1 MKTIRQDF
9 IKTFLAFIF
18 LLFSIVGNA
27 LTLGKTVE
35 AGRPDTVRLFLIGN
49 SFSQN
54 ASRFLPDLAKEGNQK
69 LIIQRAEIGGC
80 SLQKHWELAELAEAN
95 PDDPKGRPYR
105 GKSLRM
111 LLSEGTWDIVSLQQ
125 LSKLSGNVGTYMPYI
140 DMLYALINELQPD
153 AKVVLHQTWAYR
165 SDSKDFSQITDKK
178 LANSAKKMWKKS
190 RVAYHQM
197 ADRLGTDIVPVGD
210 AFWKASSGPYA
221 FRKDKSFNYE
231 NPVYPELPNQT
242 NSLHAGYFWGKE
254 KTLRFDSHHANI
266 AGCFLGSLVWYQFLF
281 GESPEQLHFVPEAV
295 PESFADYLKKVANSI
310 VK

>member
-1 MKTIRQDF
+1 MKTTRQAF

-18 LLFSIVGNA
+18 LTFSIAGNA
-27 LTLGKTVE
+27 LILETTLG
-35 AGRPDTVRLFLIGN
+35 AGKPDTVRLFLIGN

-54 ASRFLPDLAKEGNQK
+54 AARYLPDLAKEGNQN

-80 SLQKHWELAELAEAN
+80 SLQKHWELAQLAETN
-95 PDDPKGRPYR
+95 PDNPKGKPYQ

-125 LSKLSGNVGTYMPYI
+125 LSKLSGDVGTYMPYI
-140 DMLYALINELQPD
+140 ENLYALIKELQPD

-165 SDSKDFSQITDKK
+165 SDSKDFSQVAEKQFATSSKE
-178 LANSAKKMWKKS
+178 MWKKS
-190 RVAYHQM
+190 RAAYHEV
-197 ADRLGTDIVPVGD
+197 ADRLGADIVPVGD

-221 FRKDKSFNYE
+221 FREDKGFNYD
-231 NPVYPELPNQT
+231 NPVYPELPDQT
-242 NSLHAGYFWGKE
+242 NSLHAGYFWGND
-254 KTLRFDSHHANI
+254 KTFRFDSHHANI
-266 AGCFLGSLVWYQFLF
+266 AGCYLGSLVWYQFLF

-295 PESFADYLKKVANSI
+295 SADFAGYLKKVAKST